1 MAPRPPNYS
10 QDRLQRERAQQAKA
24 KEKAEKRAEETA
36 RRKALK
42 EAEHAAP
49 EKKD

>member
-10 QDRLQRERAQQAKA
+10 QERLQRERAQQAKA
-24 KEKAEKRAEETA
+24 NEKAEKRAEETA

-42 EAEHAAP
+42 DSGTP
-49 EKKD
+49 EKTDR

>member
-24 KEKAEKRAEETA
+24 REKAEKRAEETA

-42 EAEHAAP
+42 DAEGGTP
-49 EKKD
+49 DKTD

>member
-1 MAPRPPNYS
+1 MPRPPNYS

-24 KEKAEKRAEETA
+24 KEKADKRAEETA

-42 EAEHAAP
+42 DAEP
-49 EKKD
+49 PQKTD